1 MYGLAFSKL
10 DQKLHLSFCVLLFF
24 NLWLGLDY
32 IVLPMFLGGS
42 LFFILYCLYVILW
55 SSNMH
60 LVFRYV
66 DNSLFSKLLDL
77 LTYHI
82 HLRYSKL
89 CKLWHVAYKFLKILC
104 IHLVVKKRVLKEFL
118 NAYLQSVLIIIK
130 NK

>member
-1 MYGLAFSKL
+1 
-10 DQKLHLSFCVLLFF
+10 
-24 NLWLGLDY
+24 
-32 IVLPMFLGGS
+32 
-42 LFFILYCLYVILW
+42 
-55 SSNMH
+55 MH

-104 IHLVVKKRVLKEFL
+104 IHLVVKKKSFERILKCIL
-118 NAYLQSVLIIIK
+118 TVSSN
-130 NK
+130 NN